1 MESAT
6 HPHVGWKRAGPRSI
20 PLPCT
25 RVCDSC
31 VTDHR
36 IVKKHRAAGRARHEA
51 RRSCRS
57 FLVKL
62 ARERGRHKNG
72 PAPRSAGLRAR
83 SRSIAL
89 SPANIS
95 TTRRRLLLARS
106 RHRGNKRSG
115 DRAPP
120 TQGVA
125 SQNPR
130 GKPAGSKSI
139 LRKMRDG
146 ADVALIIN
154 DVVS

>member
-72 PAPRSAGLRAR
+72 PAPRSAGLRER

-115 DRAPP
+115 DRAPSYTRRRVTKP
-120 TQGVA
+120 SGEAGGLKVDLEKNA
-125 SQNPR
+125 GRSRR
-130 GKPAGSKSI
+130 G
-139 LRKMRDG
+139 L
-146 ADVALIIN
+146 N
-154 DVVS
+154 NQ